1 MLTPPKKT
9 NNLFDAVRVKL
20 PKEDHQNYD
29 KLMKEYFN
37 FGNIF
42 SKTDSDLVDLHTQVG
57 HYVLKGMGYDSSTM
71 DTPPTPGGW
80 SVFAV
85 YFSTGRSP
93 DFRDAVG
100 HITAPTLII
109 HGDDDEI
116 ALNGSR
122 QYEKYIPNAKFISIG
137 CSEESTISGHF
148 IYDDCPEQFAKV
160 VMSFLNDQ

>member
-1 MLTPPKKT
+1 M
-9 NNLFDAVRVKL
+9 
-20 PKEDHQNYD
+20 
-29 KLMKEYFN
+29 
-37 FGNIF
+37 
-42 SKTDSDLVDLHTQVG
+42 
-57 HYVLKGMGYDSSTM
+57 KGMGYDSSKM
-71 DTPPTPGGW
+71 DTPPMPGGW

-100 HITAPTLII
+100 HITAPTLIV
-109 HGDDDEI
+109 HGDDDDI

-148 IYDDCPEQFAKV
+148 IYDDCPEQFAKTI
-160 VMSFLNDQ
+160 MSFLNDQ